1 MIAINTVPTI
11 LVDSREQKP
20 YKFNCIV
27 PIPITK
33 IVALKVG
40 DYSIEGCQD
49 EIGIERK
56 SLEDAYNTFG
66 QGRKRFQR
74 ELEKSI
80 GFKFFAVIIESDWH
94 TIVKHPPIRS
104 NLNPKSVVSS
114 IAAWSRRYR
123 VHFWTCPNREFA
135 ERYTFRLL
143 ERFWQDREREQ
154 RNQRPKS

>member
-1 MIAINTVPTI
+1 MVAINTAPII

-20 YKFNCIV
+20 YKFDCIV
-27 PIPITK
+27 PIPTTK

-40 DYSIEGCQD
+40 DYSIEGYQD

-94 TIVKHPPIRS
+94 SIVKYPPIRS

-114 IAAWSRRYR
+114 IAAWSMRYR
-123 VHFWTCPNREFA
+123 VHFWTVPNREFG
-135 ERYTFRLL
+135 ERWTYRLL
-143 ERFWQDREREQ
+143 ERFHNDL
-154 RNQRPKS
+154 KTGKIKI